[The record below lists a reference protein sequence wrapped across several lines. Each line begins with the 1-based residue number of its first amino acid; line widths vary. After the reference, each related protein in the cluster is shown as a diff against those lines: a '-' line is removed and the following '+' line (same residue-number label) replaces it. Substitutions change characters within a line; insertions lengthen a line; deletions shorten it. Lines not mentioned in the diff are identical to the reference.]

1 MTRTNNNNNNNYNNY
16 NNTDV
21 VDGLHG
27 LGFCAPR
34 EQIEALFKHSIEHR
48 LGPIEPI
55 EKLVAMER
63 RERDARN
70 LARRTSAAKL
80 GAVTPLEQ
88 FDWDHPRKLD
98 RALVERLLTL
108 RFVQDCHNVLFR
120 GPSGVGKTT
129 LAKHLGFEALKCG
142 YTVRY
147 CTFAAMLADLLKQE
161 SLPALERRLKRYT
174 TPQLLLIDEI
184 GYLPCDP
191 EAADILF
198 NIVSR
203 RHEARSVVITTNLP
217 FKGWGT
223 LFSGAASVA
232 ALVDRFAQHCHTVD
246 IDAESWRQKHSISRA
261 SSKPSATTKNRRPQA
276 PKSQESE

>member
-1 MTRTNNNNNNNYNNY
+1 MTKTNNNNNNYY
-16 NNTDV
+16 YYSDV

-48 LGPIEPI
+48 LGPIELI
-55 EKLVAMER
+55 EKLAAMER

-80 GAVTPLEQ
+80 GTMTPLEQ

-108 RFVQDCHNVLFR
+108 CFVQDCHNVLFR

-129 LAKHLGFEALKCG
+129 LAKHLGFEAHKCG

-147 CTFAAMLADLLKQE
+147 CTFAAILADLLKQE

-174 TPQLLLIDEI
+174 TPQLVIID
-184 GYLPCDP
+184 
-191 EAADILF
+191 
-198 NIVSR
+198 
-203 RHEARSVVITTNLP
+203 
-217 FKGWGT
+217 
-223 LFSGAASVA
+223 
-232 ALVDRFAQHCHTVD
+232 
-246 IDAESWRQKHSISRA
+246 
-261 SSKPSATTKNRRPQA
+261 
-276 PKSQESE
+276 